1 MQITGGNG
9 VDLGKMEPK
18 LKLEC
23 EERFPSSF
31 AFVFGGSEIGEKCG
45 REKKEL
51 KRG

>member
-9 VDLGKMEPK
+9 VDLGEMEPK

-23 EERFPSSF
+23 EERFLSF